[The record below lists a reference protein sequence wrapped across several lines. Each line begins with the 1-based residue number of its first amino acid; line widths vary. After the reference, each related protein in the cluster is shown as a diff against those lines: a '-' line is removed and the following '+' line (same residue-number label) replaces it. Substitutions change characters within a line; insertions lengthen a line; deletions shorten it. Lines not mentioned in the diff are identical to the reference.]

1 MTTRER
7 ELREP
12 VLLCRP
18 DGRALDPAA
27 LGWSRVPLH
36 TCNLRG
42 RRLRTKRWDYWA
54 VLTGDLAIA
63 VTYADIGYLGMASVW
78 WADLTTGVA
87 GGREVTVPGA
97 RGLALPDVPGSVPLR
112 LRSRHLDLDLVTERG
127 GTTISGRWDER
138 DGAPGRLDVHVAAAA
153 AGVAGA
159 AAAPAGSDDQPGSP
173 APSPS
178 ESLNVVIPWS
188 ERHFQYTSKHQ
199 ALPARGELTV
209 AARTHPIGQEG
220 PAWAVLDVGRG
231 RWPYSTR
238 WNWGAGAGFADD
250 GRTIVGVQLGGRW
263 TRGTGFTENGV
274 IVDGRLTKIGAE
286 LLWDYDWDDPLLPWR
301 VHHPDGSLDL
311 TLEPRH
317 DRHAKV
323 QALLVATEVH
333 QVFGSWT
340 GHATTAEGRE
350 VHVRGIPGFAE
361 ESRSRW

>member
-1 MTTRER
+1 MTTHER
-7 ELREP
+7 ELRDP

-63 VTYADIGYLGMASVW
+63 VTYADVGYLGMASVW
-78 WADLTTGVA
+78 WADLTTGA
-87 GGREVTVPGA
+87 TGGREVAVPGA
-97 RGLALPDVPGSVPLR
+97 RGLALPDVPGSAPLR
-112 LRSRHLDLDLVTERG
+112 FLSRHLDLDLVTDGG
-127 GTTISGRWDER
+127 GTSIAGRWDER
-138 DGAPGRLDVHVAAAA
+138 DGSAGRLAVHVAVAAE
-153 AGVAGA
+153 
-159 AAAPAGSDDQPGSP
+159 PAGPDQPGPP
-173 APSPS
+173 ARSAS

-188 ERHFQYTSKHQ
+188 ERLFQYTSKHQ
-199 ALPARGELTV
+199 ALPAHGELRV
-209 AARTHPIGQEG
+209 AGRTHRIGDQA

-238 WNWGAGAGFADD
+238 WNWGAGAGLADD
-250 GRTIVGVQLGGRW
+250 DRAVVGVQLGGRW

-274 IVDGRLTKIGAE
+274 IVDGRLSKIGAE
-286 LLWDYDWDDPLLPWR
+286 LLWDYDWDDPMRPWR

-311 TLEPRH
+311 TLDPRY

-323 QALLVATEVH
+323 QALVIATEVH

-340 GHATTAEGRE
+340 GHVTTGQGLE
-350 VHVRGIPGFAE
+350 VQVRGIPGFAE